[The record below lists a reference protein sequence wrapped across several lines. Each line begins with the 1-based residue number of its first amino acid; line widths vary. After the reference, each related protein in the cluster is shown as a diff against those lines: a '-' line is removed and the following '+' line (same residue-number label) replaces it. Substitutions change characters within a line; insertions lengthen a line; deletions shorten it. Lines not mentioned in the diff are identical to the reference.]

1 MNYHL
6 APMMGYTDC
15 YFRLL
20 AEKLYKSQ
28 ITTFSEMIV
37 DKAIIHN
44 ETKTINKHFLANNI
58 SAIQIAGS
66 EPMEIKLAIQKLNK
80 IDRINHINLNLGC
93 PSSRVQENKLG
104 LALTQYPN
112 LVRECLYTLKTY
124 NKKISVKCRLGLGLE
139 EDQNYVFEYLSM
151 FQEFEIKTVY
161 IHCRNGVL
169 NLDTKK
175 NRTIPKIN
183 YELFFKCKEEFP
195 NMELIPN
202 GEINDLETINHLS
215 DNKYKL
221 ELINNLDN
229 AAEITLYEQKNFTD
243 LCKGPHHKSTKE
255 YEAHIK
261 ITNVSGAYWRGIST
275 NKMLQRV
282 YATAWYSEKELNKY
296 LKNLEEA
303 KERNHRRLG
312 TDMGLF
318 LLTDLSAG
326 NVFWK
331 HKGLTLYQNIER
343 YIRSEQKKLNYYEVK
358 TPELVSNELWIK
370 SGHWDNFKEN
380 MFTSETDNKTF
391 ALKPMNCPCHIV
403 LFNSQ
408 LITYKDLPLRYSE
421 FGKCHRYEPSGALN
435 GLFRVRGFTQDDAH
449 IFCTAEQI
457 YDVCNETTQLIE
469 RVYKKF
475 GFEKI
480 KYNISTRPEKSIGSQ
495 ENWDNAENQLK
506 KVLSDN
512 GKDFNILDGEGA
524 FYGPKIEFTL
534 EDSLGRE
541 WQCGTIQIDF
551 NLPDRLGAKYK
562 DKDDKNQVPI
572 MIHRAVVGSLE
583 RFIAIILE
591 NTNGWLPLFITP
603 VQLAI
608 LPVSEKFVDHCK
620 KINEE
625 LKELG
630 VRSLIDDSDNKLG
643 YKIRNSVS
651 KKIPYSLVVGEKE
664 IESSSFT
671 LRSKK
676 GDNQSFN
683 SVKELTEFFNN

>member
-1 MNYHL
+1 MNEIIAYKDHNEVYYDHKIENGVPIKSKSEDAL
-6 APMMGYTDC
+6 NIMRHDMAHI
-15 YFRLL
+15 L
-20 AEKLYKSQ
+20 AEAV
-28 ITTFSEMIV
+28 TT
-37 DKAIIHN
+37 
-44 ETKTINKHFLANNI
+44 L
-58 SAIQIAGS
+58 
-66 EPMEIKLAIQKLNK
+66 
-80 IDRINHINLNLGC
+80 
-93 PSSRVQENKLG
+93 
-104 LALTQYPN
+104 
-112 LVRECLYTLKTY
+112 
-124 NKKISVKCRLGLGLE
+124 
-139 EDQNYVFEYLSM
+139 
-151 FQEFEIKTVY
+151 
-161 IHCRNGVL
+161 
-169 NLDTKK
+169 
-175 NRTIPKIN
+175 
-183 YELFFKCKEEFP
+183 FP
-195 NMELIPN
+195 NAKPTIGPFIKNGFYYDFDMEN
-202 GEINDLETINHLS
+202 TLS
-215 DNKYKL
+215 DDDLSKIEIQMRKILSEGRDFKKRTVSKVEALEIFKDNQYKV

-229 AAEITLYEQKNFTD
+229 STEINLYDQKNFTD
-243 LCKGPHHKSTKE
+243 LCKGPHHSSTKE
-255 YEAHIK
+255 YDANFK
-261 ITNVSGAYWRGIST
+261 ITSVSGAYWRGIST
-275 NKMLQRV
+275 NKMLQRI
-282 YATAWYSEKELNKY
+282 YATAFYSEKELNKY

-331 HKGLTLYQNIER
+331 EKGLTLYQNIEK
-343 YIRSEQKKLNYYEVK
+343 YIRSEQQKLNYLEVK

-408 LITYKDLPLRYSE
+408 LITFKDLPLRYSE

-449 IFCTAEQI
+449 IFCTGDQI
-457 YDVCNETTQLIE
+457 YDVCNETALLIE
-469 RVYKKF
+469 RVYKRF

-480 KYNISTRPEKSIGSQ
+480 KYNISTKPEKSIGTK

-512 GKDFNILDGEGA
+512 KKDFNILEGEGA

-551 NLPDRLGAKYK
+551 NLPERLGAKYK
-562 DKDDKNQVPI
+562 DTNDKNQTPI

-591 NTNGWLPLFITP
+591 NTNGWVPLFITP
-603 VQLAI
+603 IQLAI
-608 LPVSEKFVDHCK
+608 LPVSEKFIQYCSE
-620 KINEE
+620 INQQ
-625 LKELG
+625 LKEAG
-630 VRSLIDDSDNKLG
+630 IRTVVDGSDNKLG

-651 KKIPYSLVVGEKE
+651 KKIPYTLVIGEKE
-664 IESSSFT
+664 IESKKFN

-676 GDNQSFN
+676 GENTSFATIEDL
-683 SVKELTEFFNN
+683 KKFFQNN

>member
-1 MNYHL
+1 MSDIIAYK
-6 APMMGYTDC
+6 DQSSE
-15 YFRLL
+15 YFDFEVDNSTPVKAKSDDALNIMRHDMAHVL
-20 AEKLYKSQ
+20 AEAV
-28 ITTFSEMIV
+28 TTIFPNA
-37 DKAIIHN
+37 KP
-44 ETKTINKHFLANNI
+44 TIGPFIKNGFYYDFDMENTLSDSDLNNI
-58 SAIQIAGS
+58 ES
-66 EPMEIKLAIQKLNK
+66 K
-80 IDRINHINLNLGC
+80 ITDI
-93 PSSRVQENKLG
+93 
-104 LALTQYPN
+104 
-112 LVRECLYTLKTY
+112 LKEGRNFT
-124 NKKISVKCRLGLGLE
+124 K
-139 EDQNYVFEYLSM
+139 
-151 FQEFEIKTVY
+151 KTVSKDQA
-161 IHCRNGVL
+161 L
-169 NLDTKK
+169 
-175 NRTIPKIN
+175 
-183 YELFFKCKEEFP
+183 ELFKDNEYKI
-195 NMELIPN
+195 ELI
-202 GEINDLETINHLS
+202 
-215 DNKYKL
+215 K
-221 ELINNLDN
+221 NLDN
-229 AAEITLYEQKNFTD
+229 SSEINLYEQENFTD

-255 YEAHIK
+255 YDAHVK
-261 ITNVSGAYWRGIST
+261 ITSVSGAYWRGIST
-275 NKMLQRV
+275 NKMLQRI
-282 YATAWYSEKELNKY
+282 YATAFYSEKDLNKY

-303 KERNHRRLG
+303 KERNHRRIG

-331 HKGLTLYQNIER
+331 EKGLSLYQNIEK
-343 YIRSEQKKLNYYEVK
+343 YIRSEQQKLSYKEVK

-449 IFCTAEQI
+449 IFCTEEQI
-457 YDVCNETTQLIE
+457 YDVCNETTLLIE

-480 KYNISTRPEKSIGSQ
+480 KYNISTRPKKSIGTQ
-495 ENWDNAENQLK
+495 ESWDNAESQLK
-506 KVLSDN
+506 KVLTDN

-551 NLPDRLGAKYK
+551 NLPERLGAKYK
-562 DKDDKNQVPI
+562 DKDDKNQTPI

-608 LPVSEKFVDHCK
+608 LPVSEKFVEHCNK
-620 KINEE
+620 LNQQ
-625 LKELG
+625 LLELG
-630 VRSLIDDSDNKLG
+630 IRTTIDSSDNKLG
-643 YKIRNSVS
+643 YKIRNSIS
-651 KKIPYSLVVGEKE
+651 KKIPYSLVIGEKE
-664 IESSSFT
+664 IESGSYSI
-671 LRSKK
+671 RSKK
-676 GDNQSFN
+676 GDNISCSSIADLQD
-683 SVKELTEFFNN
+683 FFDNN

>member
-1 MNYHL
+1 MSEIIAYKDQNNE
-6 APMMGYTDC
+6 
-15 YFRLL
+15 YFDFEIENSKPVRAKSEDALNIMRHDMAHVL
-20 AEKLYKSQ
+20 AEAVISIFPTAKPTIGPFIKNGFYYDFDMDSALS
-28 ITTFSEMIV
+28 
-37 DKAIIHN
+37 DDD
-44 ETKTINKHFLANNI
+44 INKI
-58 SAIQIAGS
+58 EEKIK
-66 EPMEIKLAIQKLNK
+66 EILNEGREFNK
-80 IDRINHINLNLGC
+80 KVVSKDEALNL
-93 PSSRVQENKLG
+93 
-104 LALTQYPN
+104 
-112 LVRECLYTLKTY
+112 
-124 NKKISVKCRLGLGLE
+124 
-139 EDQNYVFEYLSM
+139 
-151 FQEFEIKTVY
+151 
-161 IHCRNGVL
+161 
-169 NLDTKK
+169 
-175 NRTIPKIN
+175 
-183 YELFFKCKEEFP
+183 FKE
-195 NMELIPN
+195 
-202 GEINDLETINHLS
+202 
-215 DNKYKL
+215 NKYKL

-255 YEAHIK
+255 YEAHVK
-261 ITNVSGAYWRGIST
+261 ITSVSGAYWRGIST

-331 HKGLTLYQNIER
+331 AKGLTLYQNIEK
-343 YIRSEQKKLNYYEVK
+343 YIRSEQRKLNYFEVK

-495 ENWDNAENQLK
+495 ENWDNAESQLK

-608 LPVSEKFVDHCK
+608 LPVSEKFVEHCQ

-625 LKELG
+625 LKDLG

>member
-1 MNYHL
+1 MSEIIAYKNQNNE
-6 APMMGYTDC
+6 
-15 YFRLL
+15 YFDFEIENSKPIKAKSDDALNIMRHDMAHIL
-20 AEKLYKSQ
+20 AEAVISIFPAAKPTIGPFIKNGFYYDFDMDSALS
-28 ITTFSEMIV
+28 
-37 DKAIIHN
+37 DDD
-44 ETKTINKHFLANNI
+44 INKI
-58 SAIQIAGS
+58 EEKIK
-66 EPMEIKLAIQKLNK
+66 EILNE
-80 IDRINHINLNLGC
+80 G
-93 PSSRVQENKLG
+93 
-104 LALTQYPN
+104 
-112 LVRECLYTLKTY
+112 REF
-124 NKKISVKCRLGLGLE
+124 NKKVVSKDE
-139 EDQNYVFEYLSM
+139 A
-151 FQEFEIKTVY
+151 
-161 IHCRNGVL
+161 L
-169 NLDTKK
+169 N
-175 NRTIPKIN
+175 
-183 YELFFKCKEEFP
+183 FFK
-195 NMELIPN
+195 
-202 GEINDLETINHLS
+202 

-255 YEAHIK
+255 YEAHVK

-331 HKGLTLYQNIER
+331 DKGLTLYQNIEK
-343 YIRSEQKKLNYYEVK
+343 YIRAEQRKLNYYEVK

-625 LKELG
+625 LKDLG
-630 VRSLIDDSDNKLG
+630 FRSLIDDSDNKLG

-651 KKIPYSLVVGEKE
+651 KKIPYSLVIGEKE

-671 LRSKK
+671 LRGKK

-683 SVKELTEFFNN
+683 SLEELTEFFNN

>member
-1 MNYHL
+1 MSEIIAYKDQNNE
-6 APMMGYTDC
+6 
-15 YFRLL
+15 YFDFEIENSKPVRAKSDDALNIMRHDMAHIL
-20 AEKLYKSQ
+20 AEAVISIFPAAKPTIGPFIKNGFYYDFDMDSALS
-28 ITTFSEMIV
+28 
-37 DKAIIHN
+37 DDD
-44 ETKTINKHFLANNI
+44 INKI
-58 SAIQIAGS
+58 EEKIK
-66 EPMEIKLAIQKLNK
+66 EILNE
-80 IDRINHINLNLGC
+80 G
-93 PSSRVQENKLG
+93 
-104 LALTQYPN
+104 
-112 LVRECLYTLKTY
+112 REF
-124 NKKISVKCRLGLGLE
+124 NKKVVSKDE
-139 EDQNYVFEYLSM
+139 A
-151 FQEFEIKTVY
+151 
-161 IHCRNGVL
+161 L
-169 NLDTKK
+169 N
-175 NRTIPKIN
+175 
-183 YELFFKCKEEFP
+183 FFK
-195 NMELIPN
+195 
-202 GEINDLETINHLS
+202 

-221 ELINNLDN
+221 ELINNFDN

-243 LCKGPHHKSTKE
+243 LCKGPHHKSTKK
-255 YEAHIK
+255 YEAHVK

-331 HKGLTLYQNIER
+331 DKGLTLYQNIEK
-343 YIRSEQKKLNYYEVK
+343 YIRAEQRKLNYYEVK

-603 VQLAI
+603 VQLAV

-625 LKELG
+625 LKDLG
-630 VRSLIDDSDNKLG
+630 FRSLIDDSDNKLG

-651 KKIPYSLVVGEKE
+651 KKIPYSLVIGEKE

-671 LRSKK
+671 LRGKK

-683 SVKELTEFFNN
+683 SLEELTEFFNN

>member
-1 MNYHL
+1 MSDIIAYKDQSNE
-6 APMMGYTDC
+6 
-15 YFRLL
+15 YFDFEVDNSTPVKAKSDDALNIMRHDMAHVL
-20 AEKLYKSQ
+20 AEA
-28 ITTFSEMIV
+28 V
-37 DKAIIHN
+37 
-44 ETKTINKHFLANNI
+44 KTIFPNAKPTIGPFIKNGFYYDFDMENTLSDSDLNNI
-58 SAIQIAGS
+58 ES
-66 EPMEIKLAIQKLNK
+66 K
-80 IDRINHINLNLGC
+80 ITDI
-93 PSSRVQENKLG
+93 
-104 LALTQYPN
+104 
-112 LVRECLYTLKTY
+112 LKEGRNFT
-124 NKKISVKCRLGLGLE
+124 K
-139 EDQNYVFEYLSM
+139 
-151 FQEFEIKTVY
+151 KTVSKDQA
-161 IHCRNGVL
+161 L
-169 NLDTKK
+169 
-175 NRTIPKIN
+175 
-183 YELFFKCKEEFP
+183 ELFKDNEYKI
-195 NMELIPN
+195 ELI
-202 GEINDLETINHLS
+202 
-215 DNKYKL
+215 K
-221 ELINNLDN
+221 NLDN
-229 AAEITLYEQKNFTD
+229 SSEINLYEQENFTD

-255 YEAHIK
+255 YDAHVK
-261 ITNVSGAYWRGIST
+261 ITSVSGAYWRGIST
-275 NKMLQRV
+275 NKMLQRI
-282 YATAWYSEKELNKY
+282 YATAFYSEKDLNKY

-303 KERNHRRLG
+303 KERNHRRIG

-331 HKGLTLYQNIER
+331 EKGLSLYQNIEK
-343 YIRSEQKKLNYYEVK
+343 YIRSEQQKLNYKEVK

-449 IFCTAEQI
+449 IFCTEEQI
-457 YDVCNETTQLIE
+457 YDVCNETTLLIE

-480 KYNISTRPEKSIGSQ
+480 KYNISTRPKKSIGTQ
-495 ENWDNAENQLK
+495 ESWDNAESQLK
-506 KVLSDN
+506 KVLTDN

-551 NLPDRLGAKYK
+551 NLPERLGAKYK
-562 DKDDKNQVPI
+562 DKDDKNQTPI

-608 LPVSEKFVDHCK
+608 LPVSEKFVEHCNK
-620 KINEE
+620 LNQQ
-625 LKELG
+625 LLELG
-630 VRSLIDDSDNKLG
+630 IRTTIDSSDNKLG
-643 YKIRNSVS
+643 YKIRNSIS
-651 KKIPYSLVVGEKE
+651 KKIPYSLVIGEKE
-664 IESSSFT
+664 IESGSCSI
-671 LRSKK
+671 RSKK
-676 GDNQSFN
+676 GDNISCSSIADLQD
-683 SVKELTEFFNN
+683 FFDNN

>member
-1 MNYHL
+1 MSDIIAYKDQSNE
-6 APMMGYTDC
+6 
-15 YFRLL
+15 YFDFEVDNSTPVKAKSDDALNIMRHDMAHVL
-20 AEKLYKSQ
+20 AEAV
-28 ITTFSEMIV
+28 TTIFPNA
-37 DKAIIHN
+37 KP
-44 ETKTINKHFLANNI
+44 TIGPFIKNGFYYDFDMENTLSDSDLNNI
-58 SAIQIAGS
+58 ES
-66 EPMEIKLAIQKLNK
+66 K
-80 IDRINHINLNLGC
+80 ITDI
-93 PSSRVQENKLG
+93 
-104 LALTQYPN
+104 
-112 LVRECLYTLKTY
+112 LKEGRNFT
-124 NKKISVKCRLGLGLE
+124 K
-139 EDQNYVFEYLSM
+139 
-151 FQEFEIKTVY
+151 KTVSKDQA
-161 IHCRNGVL
+161 L
-169 NLDTKK
+169 
-175 NRTIPKIN
+175 
-183 YELFFKCKEEFP
+183 ELFKDNEYKI
-195 NMELIPN
+195 ELI
-202 GEINDLETINHLS
+202 
-215 DNKYKL
+215 K
-221 ELINNLDN
+221 NLDN
-229 AAEITLYEQKNFTD
+229 SSEINLYEQENFTD

-255 YEAHIK
+255 YDAHVK
-261 ITNVSGAYWRGIST
+261 ITSVSGAYWRGIST
-275 NKMLQRV
+275 NKMLQRI
-282 YATAWYSEKELNKY
+282 YATAFYSEKDLNKY

-303 KERNHRRLG
+303 KERNHRRIG

-331 HKGLTLYQNIER
+331 EKGLSLYQNIEK
-343 YIRSEQKKLNYYEVK
+343 YIRSEQQKLNYKEVK

-449 IFCTAEQI
+449 IFCTEEQI
-457 YDVCNETTQLIE
+457 YDVCNETTLLIE

-480 KYNISTRPEKSIGSQ
+480 KYNISTRPKKSIGTQ
-495 ENWDNAENQLK
+495 ESWDNAESQLK
-506 KVLSDN
+506 KVLTDN

-551 NLPDRLGAKYK
+551 NLPERLGAKYK
-562 DKDDKNQVPI
+562 DKDDKNQTPI

-608 LPVSEKFVDHCK
+608 LPVSEKFVEHCNK
-620 KINEE
+620 LNQQLLEFGI
-625 LKELG
+625 
-630 VRSLIDDSDNKLG
+630 RTTIDSSDNKLG
-643 YKIRNSVS
+643 YKIRNSIS
-651 KKIPYSLVVGEKE
+651 KKIPYSLVIGEKE
-664 IESSSFT
+664 IESGSYSI
-671 LRSKK
+671 RSKK
-676 GDNQSFN
+676 GDNISCSSIADLQD
-683 SVKELTEFFNN
+683 FFDNN

>member
-1 MNYHL
+1 MSDIIAYK
-6 APMMGYTDC
+6 DQSSE
-15 YFRLL
+15 YFDFEVDNSTPVKAKSDDALNIMRHDMAHVL
-20 AEKLYKSQ
+20 AEAV
-28 ITTFSEMIV
+28 TTIFPNA
-37 DKAIIHN
+37 KP
-44 ETKTINKHFLANNI
+44 TIGPFIKNGFYYDFDMENTLSDSDLNNI
-58 SAIQIAGS
+58 ES
-66 EPMEIKLAIQKLNK
+66 K
-80 IDRINHINLNLGC
+80 ITDI
-93 PSSRVQENKLG
+93 
-104 LALTQYPN
+104 
-112 LVRECLYTLKTY
+112 LKEGRNFT
-124 NKKISVKCRLGLGLE
+124 K
-139 EDQNYVFEYLSM
+139 
-151 FQEFEIKTVY
+151 KTVSKDQA
-161 IHCRNGVL
+161 L
-169 NLDTKK
+169 
-175 NRTIPKIN
+175 
-183 YELFFKCKEEFP
+183 ELFKDNEYKI
-195 NMELIPN
+195 ELI
-202 GEINDLETINHLS
+202 
-215 DNKYKL
+215 K
-221 ELINNLDN
+221 NLDN
-229 AAEITLYEQKNFTD
+229 SSEINLYEQENFTD

-255 YEAHIK
+255 YDAHVK
-261 ITNVSGAYWRGIST
+261 ITSVSGAYWRGIST
-275 NKMLQRV
+275 NKMLQRI
-282 YATAWYSEKELNKY
+282 YATAFYSEKDLNKY

-303 KERNHRRLG
+303 KERNHRRIG

-331 HKGLTLYQNIER
+331 EKGLSLYQNIEK
-343 YIRSEQKKLNYYEVK
+343 YIRSEQQKLNYKEVK

-449 IFCTAEQI
+449 IFCTEEQI
-457 YDVCNETTQLIE
+457 YDVCYETTLLIE

-480 KYNISTRPEKSIGSQ
+480 KYNISTRPKKSIGTQ
-495 ENWDNAENQLK
+495 ESWDNAESQLK
-506 KVLSDN
+506 KVLTDN

-551 NLPDRLGAKYK
+551 NLPERLGAKYK
-562 DKDDKNQVPI
+562 DKDDKNQTPI

-608 LPVSEKFVDHCK
+608 LPVSEKFVEHCNK
-620 KINEE
+620 LNQQ
-625 LKELG
+625 LLELG
-630 VRSLIDDSDNKLG
+630 IRTTIDSSDNKLG
-643 YKIRNSVS
+643 YKIRNSIS
-651 KKIPYSLVVGEKE
+651 KKIPYSLVIGEKE
-664 IESSSFT
+664 IESGSYSI
-671 LRSKK
+671 RSKK
-676 GDNQSFN
+676 GDNISCSSIADLQD
-683 SVKELTEFFNN
+683 FFDNN

>member
-1 MNYHL
+1 MSEIIAYKDQNNE
-6 APMMGYTDC
+6 
-15 YFRLL
+15 YFDFEIENSKPVRAKSDDALNIMRHDMAHIL
-20 AEKLYKSQ
+20 AEAVISIFPAAKPTIGPFIKNGFYYDFDMDSALS
-28 ITTFSEMIV
+28 
-37 DKAIIHN
+37 DDD
-44 ETKTINKHFLANNI
+44 INKI
-58 SAIQIAGS
+58 EEKIK
-66 EPMEIKLAIQKLNK
+66 EILNE
-80 IDRINHINLNLGC
+80 G
-93 PSSRVQENKLG
+93 
-104 LALTQYPN
+104 
-112 LVRECLYTLKTY
+112 REF
-124 NKKISVKCRLGLGLE
+124 NKKVVSKDE
-139 EDQNYVFEYLSM
+139 A
-151 FQEFEIKTVY
+151 
-161 IHCRNGVL
+161 L
-169 NLDTKK
+169 N
-175 NRTIPKIN
+175 
-183 YELFFKCKEEFP
+183 FFK
-195 NMELIPN
+195 
-202 GEINDLETINHLS
+202 

-221 ELINNLDN
+221 ELINNFDN

-243 LCKGPHHKSTKE
+243 LCKGPHHKSTKK
-255 YEAHIK
+255 YEAHVK

-282 YATAWYSEKELNKY
+282 YATAWYSENELNKY

-331 HKGLTLYQNIER
+331 DKGLTLYQNIEK
-343 YIRSEQKKLNYYEVK
+343 YIRAEQRKLNYYEVK

-625 LKELG
+625 LKDLG
-630 VRSLIDDSDNKLG
+630 FRSLIDDSDNKLG

-651 KKIPYSLVVGEKE
+651 KKIPYSLVIGEKE

-671 LRSKK
+671 LRGKK

-683 SVKELTEFFNN
+683 SLEELTEFFNN

>member
-1 MNYHL
+1 MSEIIAYKNQNNE
-6 APMMGYTDC
+6 
-15 YFRLL
+15 YFDFEIENSKPVRTKSDDALNIMRHDMAHIL
-20 AEKLYKSQ
+20 AEAVISIFPAAKPTIGPFIKNGFYYDFDMDSALS
-28 ITTFSEMIV
+28 
-37 DKAIIHN
+37 DDD
-44 ETKTINKHFLANNI
+44 INKI
-58 SAIQIAGS
+58 EEKIK
-66 EPMEIKLAIQKLNK
+66 EILNE
-80 IDRINHINLNLGC
+80 G
-93 PSSRVQENKLG
+93 
-104 LALTQYPN
+104 
-112 LVRECLYTLKTY
+112 REF
-124 NKKISVKCRLGLGLE
+124 NKKVVSKDE
-139 EDQNYVFEYLSM
+139 A
-151 FQEFEIKTVY
+151 
-161 IHCRNGVL
+161 L
-169 NLDTKK
+169 N
-175 NRTIPKIN
+175 
-183 YELFFKCKEEFP
+183 FFK
-195 NMELIPN
+195 
-202 GEINDLETINHLS
+202 

-221 ELINNLDN
+221 ELINNLAN

-255 YEAHIK
+255 YEAHVK

-331 HKGLTLYQNIER
+331 DKGLTLYQNIEK
-343 YIRSEQKKLNYYEVK
+343 YIRAEQRKLNYYEVK

-625 LKELG
+625 LKDLG
-630 VRSLIDDSDNKLG
+630 FRSLIDDSDNKLG

-651 KKIPYSLVVGEKE
+651 KKIPYSLVIGEKE

-671 LRSKK
+671 LRGKK

-683 SVKELTEFFNN
+683 SLEELTEFFNN

>member
-1 MNYHL
+1 MSDIIAYKDQSNE
-6 APMMGYTDC
+6 
-15 YFRLL
+15 YFDIEVDNSIPIKAKSEDALNIMRHDMAHVL
-20 AEKLYKSQ
+20 AEAV
-28 ITTFSEMIV
+28 ITI
-37 DKAIIHN
+37 
-44 ETKTINKHFLANNI
+44 
-58 SAIQIAGS
+58 
-66 EPMEIKLAIQKLNK
+66 
-80 IDRINHINLNLGC
+80 
-93 PSSRVQENKLG
+93 
-104 LALTQYPN
+104 
-112 LVRECLYTLKTY
+112 
-124 NKKISVKCRLGLGLE
+124 
-139 EDQNYVFEYLSM
+139 
-151 FQEFEIKTVY
+151 
-161 IHCRNGVL
+161 
-169 NLDTKK
+169 
-175 NRTIPKIN
+175 
-183 YELFFKCKEEFP
+183 FP
-195 NMELIPN
+195 NAKPTIGPFIKNGFYYDFDMEN
-202 GEINDLETINHLS
+202 TLS
-215 DNKYKL
+215 DNDLNSIESKIKEILKEGRTFTKKVVSKDQALDFFKDNEYKI
-221 ELINNLDN
+221 ELIKNLDN
-229 AAEITLYEQKNFTD
+229 SSEITLYEQKNFTD
-243 LCKGPHHKSTKE
+243 LCKGPHHKNTKE
-255 YEAHIK
+255 YDPHIK
-261 ITNVSGAYWRGIST
+261 ITSVSGAYWRGNST
-275 NKMLQRV
+275 NKMLQRI
-282 YATAWYSEKELNKY
+282 YATAFYSEKDLNKY

-331 HKGLTLYQNIER
+331 EKGLTLYQNIEKF
-343 YIRSEQKKLNYYEVK
+343 IRSEQQKLNYKEVK

-449 IFCTAEQI
+449 IFCTGEQI
-457 YDVCNETTQLIE
+457 YDVCNETTLLIE

-480 KYNISTRPEKSIGSQ
+480 KYNISTRPEKSIGTQ
-495 ENWDNAENQLK
+495 ESWDNAEGQLK
-506 KVLSDN
+506 KVLNDN

-551 NLPDRLGAKYK
+551 NLPERLGAKYK
-562 DKDDKNQVPI
+562 DKDDKNQTPI

-603 VQLAI
+603 IQLAI
-608 LPVSEKFVDHCK
+608 LPVSEKFIEYCDKLNHQ
-620 KINEE
+620 
-625 LKELG
+625 LTELG
-630 VRSLIDDSDNKLG
+630 LRTTIDSSDNKLG
-643 YKIRNSVS
+643 YKIRNSIS
-651 KKIPYSLVVGEKE
+651 KKIPYTLVDWRKRIGVWH
-664 IESSSFT
+664 I
-671 LRSKK
+671 
-676 GDNQSFN
+676 
-683 SVKELTEFFNN
+683 

>member
-1 MNYHL
+1 MSEIIAYKDQNNE
-6 APMMGYTDC
+6 
-15 YFRLL
+15 YFDFEIENSKPVRTKSDDALNIMRHDMAHIL
-20 AEKLYKSQ
+20 AEAVISIFPAAKPTIGPFIKNGFYYDFDMDSALS
-28 ITTFSEMIV
+28 
-37 DKAIIHN
+37 DDD
-44 ETKTINKHFLANNI
+44 INKI
-58 SAIQIAGS
+58 EEKIK
-66 EPMEIKLAIQKLNK
+66 EILNE
-80 IDRINHINLNLGC
+80 G
-93 PSSRVQENKLG
+93 
-104 LALTQYPN
+104 
-112 LVRECLYTLKTY
+112 REF
-124 NKKISVKCRLGLGLE
+124 NKKVVSKDE
-139 EDQNYVFEYLSM
+139 A
-151 FQEFEIKTVY
+151 
-161 IHCRNGVL
+161 L
-169 NLDTKK
+169 N
-175 NRTIPKIN
+175 
-183 YELFFKCKEEFP
+183 FFK
-195 NMELIPN
+195 
-202 GEINDLETINHLS
+202 

-255 YEAHIK
+255 YEAHVK

-331 HKGLTLYQNIER
+331 DKGLTLYQNIEN
-343 YIRSEQKKLNYYEVK
+343 YIRAEQRKLNYYEVK

-625 LKELG
+625 LKDLG
-630 VRSLIDDSDNKLG
+630 FRSLIDDSDNKLG

-651 KKIPYSLVVGEKE
+651 KKIPYSLVIGEKE

-671 LRSKK
+671 LRGKK

-683 SVKELTEFFNN
+683 SLEELTEFFNN

>member
-1 MNYHL
+1 MSKIIAYKDQNNE
-6 APMMGYTDC
+6 
-15 YFRLL
+15 YFDFEIENSKPVRAKSDDALNIMRHDMAHVL
-20 AEKLYKSQ
+20 AEAVISIFPNAQPTIGPFIKNGFYYDFDMDSALS
-28 ITTFSEMIV
+28 
-37 DKAIIHN
+37 DDD
-44 ETKTINKHFLANNI
+44 INKI
-58 SAIQIAGS
+58 EGKIK
-66 EPMEIKLAIQKLNK
+66 EILNE
-80 IDRINHINLNLGC
+80 G
-93 PSSRVQENKLG
+93 
-104 LALTQYPN
+104 
-112 LVRECLYTLKTY
+112 REF
-124 NKKISVKCRLGLGLE
+124 NKKVVTKDE
-139 EDQNYVFEYLSM
+139 A
-151 FQEFEIKTVY
+151 
-161 IHCRNGVL
+161 L
-169 NLDTKK
+169 N
-175 NRTIPKIN
+175 
-183 YELFFKCKEEFP
+183 FFK
-195 NMELIPN
+195 
-202 GEINDLETINHLS
+202 

-229 AAEITLYEQKNFTD
+229 TSEITLYEQKNFTD

-255 YEAHIK
+255 YEAHVK

-312 TDMGLF
+312 SDMGLF

-331 HKGLTLYQNIER
+331 DKGLTLYQNIEK

-358 TPELVSNELWIK
+358 TPELVSNELLVK
-370 SGHWDNFKEN
+370 SGHWDNFQEN
-380 MFTSETDNKTF
+380 MFTSEKDNKTF

-449 IFCTAEQI
+449 IFCTDEQI

-469 RVYKKF
+469 RVYKRF

-480 KYNISTRPEKSIGSQ
+480 KYNISTKPEKSIGSQ
-495 ENWDNAENQLK
+495 ESWDSAVEQLK
-506 KVLSDN
+506 KVLTDN

-524 FYGPKIEFTL
+524 FYGPKIEYTL

-541 WQCGTIQIDF
+541 WQCGTIQLDF
-551 NLPDRLGAKYK
+551 NLPERLGAKYK
-562 DKDDKNQVPI
+562 DKDDKNQTPI

-603 VQLAI
+603 IQLAI
-608 LPVSEKFVDHCK
+608 LPVSEKFVEHCNK
-620 KINEE
+620 LNQQ
-625 LKELG
+625 LSELG
-630 VRSLIDDSDNKLG
+630 IRTTTDGSDNKLG
-643 YKIRNSVS
+643 YKIRNSIS
-651 KKIPYSLVVGEKE
+651 KKIPYSLVIGEKE
-664 IESSSFT
+664 IESGT
-671 LRSKK
+671 YNIRSKK
-676 GDNQSFN
+676 GDNVSC
-683 SVKELTEFFNN
+683 SSIKELQDFFNNN

>member
-1 MNYHL
+1 MNKIIAYKDHNNE
-6 APMMGYTDC
+6 
-15 YFRLL
+15 YFDHEIENGIPIKSKSEDALNIMRHDMAHIL
-20 AEKLYKSQ
+20 AEAVTSLFPNAKP
-28 ITTFSEMIV
+28 
-37 DKAIIHN
+37 
-44 ETKTINKHFLANNI
+44 TIGPFIKNGFYYDFD
-58 SAIQIAGS
+58 
-66 EPMEIKLAIQKLNK
+66 MENTLSDEDLSK
-80 IDRINHINLNLGC
+80 IEA
-93 PSSRVQENKLG
+93 QM
-104 LALTQYPN
+104 
-112 LVRECLYTLKTY
+112 
-124 NKKISVKCRLGLGLE
+124 KKILSEGRDFKKRSVSKEDALE
-139 EDQNYVFEYLSM
+139 
-151 FQEFEIKTVY
+151 I
-161 IHCRNGVL
+161 
-169 NLDTKK
+169 
-175 NRTIPKIN
+175 
-183 YELFFKCKEEFP
+183 FK
-195 NMELIPN
+195 
-202 GEINDLETINHLS
+202 
-215 DNKYKL
+215 DNQYKV

-229 AAEITLYEQKNFTD
+229 SAEINLYDQKNFTD
-243 LCKGPHHKSTKE
+243 LCKGPHHSSTTE
-255 YEAHIK
+255 YDANFK
-261 ITNVSGAYWRGIST
+261 ITSVSGAYWRGIST
-275 NKMLQRV
+275 NKMLQRI
-282 YATAWYSEKELNKY
+282 YATAFYSEKELNKY

-331 HKGLTLYQNIER
+331 EKGLTLYQNIEK
-343 YIRSEQKKLNYYEVK
+343 YIRSEQQKLNYLEVK

-449 IFCTAEQI
+449 IFCTGDQI
-457 YDVCNETTQLIE
+457 YDVCNETALLIE
-469 RVYKKF
+469 RVYKRF

-480 KYNISTRPEKSIGSQ
+480 KYNISTKPEKSIGTK

-512 GKDFNILDGEGA
+512 NKEFNILEGEGA

-551 NLPDRLGAKYK
+551 NLPERLGAKYK
-562 DKDDKNQVPI
+562 DTNDKNQTPI

-591 NTNGWLPLFITP
+591 NTNGWVPLFITP
-603 VQLAI
+603 IQLAI
-608 LPVSEKFVDHCK
+608 LPVSEKFIEYC
-620 KINEE
+620 NELNQH
-625 LKELG
+625 LKEAGIRL
-630 VRSLIDDSDNKLG
+630 SLIH
-643 YKIRNSVS
+643 I
-651 KKIPYSLVVGEKE
+651 
-664 IESSSFT
+664 
-671 LRSKK
+671 
-676 GDNQSFN
+676 
-683 SVKELTEFFNN
+683 